1 MGKTLKEL
9 AAFVGGELVGDGHIV
24 ISGVSGIREA
34 SRGDITFLANPKYL
48 PLLKKT
54 RASAVVTGRDVVDA
68 SIPVIRTDNPSM
80 AFVKIVSFISPDH
93 TVHPKGIHQTA
104 VIGKNVSLG
113 KNVAIGP
120 YAVIEDNVKI
130 GEETVIYSGCFIGHD
145 TEIGNYSLIYPNVS
159 LRERISIGNNVII
172 HSGSVIGSDGFGY
185 VNVEGRHHKVPQVG
199 TVVIEDDVEIGANA
213 AIDRARFD
221 KTIIG
226 RGTKID
232 NLVHI
237 AHNVVIGENS
247 IIVAQVGISGSTV
260 IGKGVTL
267 AGQVGVVGHV
277 EIGDNAVVMAQSGV
291 SKSVPAGSYVWG
303 YPAKPQETAKRVNAC
318 VQNLPRLYNTVTELK
333 KKIEELEAKLWKNK
347 EQ

>member
-1 MGKTLKEL
+1 MSKTLKEL
-9 AAFVGGELVGDGHIV
+9 AAFVGGELLGEGQIV
-24 ISGVSGIREA
+24 ITGVSGIREA
-34 SRGDITFLANPKYL
+34 CEGDITFLANPKYL
-48 PLLKKT
+48 PLLEKT
-54 RASAVVTGRDVVDA
+54 RASAVVTGRDVTNTQKP
-68 SIPVIRTDNPSM
+68 IIRTENPSL
-80 AFVKIVSFISPDH
+80 AFVKIVSFISPDQS
-93 TVHPKGIHQTA
+93 VHPKGIHPAA

-113 KNVAIGP
+113 KNVAIGA

-130 GEETVIYSGCFIGHD
+130 GQDSTIYAGCFIGHN
-145 TEIGNYSLIYPNVS
+145 TEIGSQVLFYPNVS
-159 LRERISIGNNVII
+159 VRESITIGNNVII
-172 HSGSVIGSDGFGY
+172 HSGTVIGSDGFGY
-185 VNVEGRHHKVPQVG
+185 VSVEGKHHKVPQVG
-199 TVVIEDDVEIGANA
+199 TVVIEDGVEIGANV

-237 AHNVVIGENS
+237 AHNVVVGENS

-260 IGKGVTL
+260 IGKSVTL

-277 EIGDNAVVMAQSGV
+277 KVGDNAVVMAQSGV
-291 SKSVPAGSYVWG
+291 SKSVPAGAYMWG

-318 VQNLPRLYNTVTELK
+318 VQNLPRLYKTISELK
-333 KKIEELEAKLWKNK
+333 KKVEDLEAKLWKNK